1 MTVTSSFSENFQ
13 NPAGALLWQLESG
26 VDMPLSD
33 VLVKVTV
40 NPVQPPVYQGDPAH
54 PSASHSNAPH
64 PNPLPAS
71 GEREFLRDARQPSAP
86 ASSAIIATP
95 EATQEAIRLSTVA
108 QTVDDLRAAIQNFD
122 GIQIKRHASHIVFSD
137 GNPSARVMIVGD
149 APGTDDDQQGLPFC
163 GEEGAL
169 LDKMF
174 AAIGLSRYETREW
187 SSRLRGEAP
196 QSRDL
201 LQVEPMKVPD
211 HPPLHPPHIMGGSR
225 GGVRDDSL
233 LDPLYITTILNWRP
247 PGNRTPTDAEIDI
260 SLPFVERHIALI
272 RPQILVI
279 VGGVAAKALLGVDT
293 GITKLRGKWHDYQS
307 RTLSSEMGYACR
319 AMPIYHPSFLLRTPV
334 KKREAWEDLQVIKS
348 EYVELI
354 SQK

>member
-1 MTVTSSFSENFQ
+1 MTVTLSFSENFQ

-33 VLVKVTV
+33 VLVKVI
-40 NPVQPPVYQGDPAH
+40 
-54 PSASHSNAPH
+54 PSQTKEEKIFISKDEGELHS
-64 PNPLPAS
+64 PLPSRPMGAPPS
-71 GEREFLRDARQPSAP
+71 PTRGEGIQRQPSAP
-86 ASSAIIATP
+86 SSPAIIATP
-95 EATQEAIRLSTVA
+95 EATQEAIRLASAA
-108 QTVDDLRAAIQNFD
+108 QTVDDLRSAIQNFD
-122 GIQIKRHASHIVFSD
+122 GIQIKRHASQIVFAD
-137 GNPSARVMIVGD
+137 GNPAARVMIVGD

-174 AAIGLSRYETREW
+174 AAIGLSRYGIREL
-187 SSRLRGEAP
+187 SSRPRGEAP
-196 QSRDL
+196 KSRDL
-201 LQVEPMKVPD
+201 LPIEPMKVPD
-211 HPPLHPPHIMGGSR
+211 RPAD
-225 GGVRDDSL
+225 VRDDSL

-279 VGGVAAKALLGVDT
+279 AGGVAAKALLGVDT

-307 RTLSSEMGYACR
+307 RTLSSETGYACR